1 MPKIS
6 TILQRKHRKFTLSAI
21 FEREYALLDANDG
34 VRNEDIKVL
43 TVEKERPY
51 LAGCPCIKQRERC
64 LGLEDGSKLD
74 LDRRFIYAGKRAFIE
89 SDFPNAAPLRS
100 PRYSALGRAAETNQD
115 LVYSP
120 IPRFDKLSI
129 ATPLGLAG
137 RIESDTI
144 QYDGLAAALFSAV
157 ARKKPCA

>member
-51 LAGCPCIKQRERC
+51 LAGCPCIKQRERSFFS
-64 LGLEDGSKLD
+64 LSLI
-74 LDRRFIYAGKRAFIE
+74 RRVGPSQVEKELAGKR
-89 SDFPNAAPLRS
+89 
-100 PRYSALGRAAETNQD
+100 
-115 LVYSP
+115 
-120 IPRFDKLSI
+120 
-129 ATPLGLAG
+129 
-137 RIESDTI
+137 
-144 QYDGLAAALFSAV
+144 
-157 ARKKPCA
+157 